1 MRRREKEITD
11 RTVIETI
18 LERAR
23 VCRIGLCDRGTPY
36 VVPVCFGYKD
46 GCLYFHSAKAGRK
59 IGILRKNDRVCFEA
73 DIDVELLPG
82 DSPCQWS
89 VQYMSVIGF
98 GRASFVDDLQEKA
111 EGLNIIMEHYANRT
125 FEYPE
130 KALAEVTIIKVRV
143 DTMTG
148 KRSKM
153 NLPESAGV
161 DHNRHASRTDPE
173 AVSGEST

>member
-1 MRRREKEITD
+1 MRRREKEITA

-36 VVPVCFGYKD
+36 VVPVCFRYKD

-59 IGILRKNDRVCFEA
+59 IGILRQNDRVCFEA
-73 DIDVELLPG
+73 DIDVQLLPG

-89 VQYMSVIGF
+89 VRYVSVIGF
-98 GRASFVDDLQEKA
+98 GRASFVDDVQEKA
-111 EGLNIIMEHYANRT
+111 EGLNIIMEHYAGRH

-130 KALAEVTIIKVRV
+130 EALAEVAIIKVQV

-148 KRSKM
+148 KRSKLH
-153 NLPESAGV
+153 LPAAAGV
-161 DHNRHASRTDPE
+161 DHNPHASRTDPE
-173 AVSGEST
+173 GSSRRSP